1 MKNEENIGRNA
12 SNNDKRISPADI
24 MIGTTAKVDPSSVEN
39 PANAA
44 QHSEAELWTEA
55 GFSPVSTTDNTLLQ
69 FVLPEGYVAISS
81 HSDTD
86 RKAFIDAQKALS
98 LIPNFRFK
106 CSLGE
111 YAFYRLADGVGTADF
126 QYIIPIGVDFV
137 VAGSKVPLPNYLD
150 HRTNEKNARHID
162 DIVTVTPDDVAHAA
176 KQLGLTWPPPKPEPV
191 MLDTPLRK
199 HSLLGQA
206 DALEKLAKASRPLLG
221 QVCLSGQATVWYA
234 PPNSGKT
241 LIGLSLIVR
250 AIRENLIEPDNVYY
264 INADD
269 NGTGMAEK
277 LRILQDVGAHMLV
290 PGFNKFRA
298 GDLQGMLLEMAQSG
312 KARGAAVIIDTIKKF
327 ASLMDKRDIS
337 GFADTCRQFVMHG
350 GTILA
355 FAHTNKNST
364 PNGALKYAGTTDL
377 VEDFDAGYVITPI
390 DVEQPGGERVV
401 RFDYIKR
408 RGDSPDKAA
417 FAYSTEN
424 GLPYDQL
431 LASVEEVP
439 FDKLG
444 QVERDIQQ
452 RTDAELVDAIKA
464 CITDGIDTK
473 MQIAAEVAKRSRSSG
488 KSILKLLDRY
498 TGDNPGEHHWSFRIG
513 ERGKHIFYLLPDT
526 RPTG

>member
-1 MKNEENIGRNA
+1 MTNDENTGV
-12 SNNDKRISPADI
+12 KISPANI
-24 MIGTTAKVDPSSVEN
+24 VVGTTAKVDPISAEN
-39 PANAA
+39 PANEAER
-44 QHSEAELWTEA
+44 SDAELWTEA
-55 GFSPVSTTDNTLLQ
+55 GFNAVSATDNALLQ

-86 RKAFIDAQKALS
+86 RKAFIDAQKVLG

-111 YAFYRLADGVGTADF
+111 YAVYRLGERVGKADF
-126 QYIIPIGVDFV
+126 QYIIPVGIGFV

-150 HRTNEKNARHID
+150 HIADEMNARHVD
-162 DIVTVTPDDVAHAA
+162 DIVTITLDDVTHAA
-176 KQLGLTWPPPKPEPV
+176 KQLGLTWPPPRPDPV
-191 MLDTPLRK
+191 IPDTPLRK
-199 HSLLGQA
+199 HSLQGQA

-221 QVCLSGQATVWYA
+221 HVCLSGQASVWYA

-241 LIGLSLIVR
+241 LIGLALIVR
-250 AIRENLIEPDNVYY
+250 AIRDNLIEPDNVYY

-269 NGTGMAEK
+269 NGTGLAEK

-290 PGFNKFRA
+290 PGFEKFRA
-298 GDLQGMLLEMAQSG
+298 GDLQGLLLDMAQSG
-312 KARGAAVIIDTIKKF
+312 KARGVAVVIDTIKKF

-355 FAHTNKNST
+355 FAHTNTNTT
-364 PNGALKYAGTTDL
+364 PSGALKYAGTTDL
-377 VEDFDAGYVITPI
+377 VEDFDAGYIITPL

-401 RFDYIKR
+401 RFECIKR
-408 RGDSPDKAA
+408 RGDSPEKAA

-424 GLPYDQL
+424 GLKYDQL
-431 LASVEEVP
+431 LASVEEVT

-444 QVERDIQQ
+444 QIERYIQQ
-452 RTDAELVDAIKA
+452 RTDAELVEAIKA
-464 CITDGIDTK
+464 CITDGINTK
-473 MQIAAEVAKRSRSSG
+473 MQIAAEVAKRTKASG

-498 TGDNPGEHHWSFRIG
+498 TGDNPGEHEWSFRIG
-513 ERGKHIFYLLPDT
+513 ERGKHVFYLLPDT
-526 RPTG
+526 QSTD